1 MSAHR
6 EKVTERLAAHLL
18 DTGLSQASLRQLAQA
33 GGVSDRMAL
42 AGVIIALV
50 DGLAL
55 VDICSSEADM
65 QAMHRAVAALFEPH

>member
-1 MSAHR
+1 
-6 EKVTERLAAHLL
+6 
-18 DTGLSQASLRQLAQA
+18 
-33 GGVSDRMAL
+33 MAL

-55 VDICSSEADM
+55 VDICSSEADT